1 MEGLRGEGVVMVGSV
16 DVGSGTVVTS
26 EVDSENAV
34 VGAAVVVTVD
44 ELEEKVVED
53 VVVVVGSCVRISTSV
68 SGLSFSTFRHQ
79 IV

>member
-1 MEGLRGEGVVMVGSV
+1 MVGSV

-34 VGAAVVVTVD
+34 VGAVVVTVV